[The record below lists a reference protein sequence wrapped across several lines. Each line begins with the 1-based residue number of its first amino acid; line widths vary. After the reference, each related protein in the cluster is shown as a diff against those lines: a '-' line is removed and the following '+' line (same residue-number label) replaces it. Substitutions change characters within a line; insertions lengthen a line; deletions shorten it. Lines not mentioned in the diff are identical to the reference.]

1 MQQNNKS
8 SPPKK
13 NLKQVKSY
21 KELSDFDR
29 PAAHEEFETNRQS
42 AETNRQSTPT
52 SAQPAKPEQISK
64 RASMPTSA
72 RSATPEQISKRAY
85 EIWNERGRPLG
96 REVEHW
102 LEAEREL
109 LGFNRSTN

>member
-8 SPPKK
+8 SPTKK

-21 KELSDFDR
+21 KELSNFDR
-29 PAAHEEFETNRQS
+29 PAAPEEFETNRQL
-42 AETNRQSTPT
+42 AQL

-64 RASMPTSA
+64 RAAAPTSA

-96 REVEHW
+96 HEVEHW